1 MRLVKGAIWEVDT
14 RDHQAGFFFP
24 HFLVP
29 KSRMG
34 VSVILDRMQDADGP
48 QGVSGHQYRGLVC
61 HHRSKGCLLPDLY
74 LAGTLVVPQ
83 IQVRGADLQ
92 VPSPPP
98 WHLPGTP
105 DLHQVYRCGPSS
117 NEAAGPQSL
126 ELPGRLSGLRLV
138 SNSNS
143 AAATLPSWS
152 PMFSHDSLPASL
164 LRRLPGRMGAV
175 IGLAQWASCH
185 NNMLELQSA
194 VLALQH
200 FLPCVG
206 STSLSGR
213 TARLPISTS
222 RGGWASLPSANW
234 PPSCG
239 SGLNSDSSPSGQCT
253 CQVPYTRRL
262 TSYSG
267 AARAQRNAGST
278 HRLSNNS
285 GAILGGQRLTS
296 LPPGHRHTAYCPLFF
311 YGGCD

>member
-1 MRLVKGAIWEVDT
+1 MSTSRSLSGRDT
-14 RDHQAGFFFP
+14 GGSTDSG
-24 HFLVP
+24 
-29 KSRMG
+29 SRG
-34 VSVILDRMQDADGP
+34 GSSS
-48 QGVSGHQYRGLVC
+48 SGSSPFGI
-61 HHRSKGCLLPDLY
+61 S
-74 LAGTLVVPQ
+74 LA
-83 IQVRGADLQ
+83 LQ
-92 VPSPPP
+92 TFTS
-98 WHLPGTP
+98 
-105 DLHQVYRCGPSS
+105 PSS

-143 AAATLPSWS
+143 AAATLLSWS

-213 TARLPISTS
+213 TAWLPISTS

-262 TSYSG
+262 TSYPG
-267 AARAQRNAGST
+267 AARPQRNAGST

-285 GAILGGQRLTS
+285 GAISGGQRSTS

-311 YGGCD
+311 YGGCDQGCSPWSLSDPTLISLSQSGTLAEKLCGIERVDPFADTRRDKTWRDNRSS